1 MKDRVEDEDV
11 TENNIR
17 KGDIQKEEMET
28 VTESLAIGGDI
39 WQPPMV
45 AGVSVAV
52 EHLFH
57 VPIWQDGT
65 EFLHFPPS
73 ESLTPPK

>member
-17 KGDIQKEEMET
+17 KVDMQKEEMET

-39 WQPPMV
+39 
-45 AGVSVAV
+45 
-52 EHLFH
+52 
-57 VPIWQDGT
+57 
-65 EFLHFPPS
+65 
-73 ESLTPPK
+73 

>member
-28 VTESLAIGGDI
+28 VAESLAIGSDV
-39 WQPPMV
+39 WPSV

-52 EHLFH
+52 EHLVH
-57 VPIWQDGT
+57 VSIWQDRT
-65 EFLHFPPS
+65 EFLHFPPPI
-73 ESLTPPK
+73 SLTPPK

>member
-39 WQPPMV
+39 
-45 AGVSVAV
+45 
-52 EHLFH
+52 
-57 VPIWQDGT
+57 
-65 EFLHFPPS
+65 
-73 ESLTPPK
+73 

>member
-17 KGDIQKEEMET
+17 KGDMRKEEMET

-39 WQPPMV
+39 
-45 AGVSVAV
+45 
-52 EHLFH
+52 
-57 VPIWQDGT
+57 
-65 EFLHFPPS
+65 
-73 ESLTPPK
+73 

>member
-17 KGDIQKEEMET
+17 KVDMQKEEMET

-39 WQPPMV
+39 WPSV
-45 AGVSVAV
+45 AVVSAAV
-52 EHLFH
+52 EHLVH
-57 VPIWQDGT
+57 VPIWQDRT

-73 ESLTPPK
+73 VSLTPPK

>member
-28 VTESLAIGGDI
+28 VTGDI
-39 WQPPMV
+39 
-45 AGVSVAV
+45 
-52 EHLFH
+52 
-57 VPIWQDGT
+57 
-65 EFLHFPPS
+65 
-73 ESLTPPK
+73 